1 MPVALE
7 VDNLSVA
14 YHQRLVLR
22 GVSLRCPSGV
32 VMGVVGPNG
41 AGKSPL
47 FKAILGLVP
56 PAAGSVRL
64 FGETVARQRRR
75 VAYVPQREQV
85 DWDFPATG
93 RDVGMMGRVPL
104 CGWLRRPSPV
114 DHERVDAALFEVGM
128 AELADRPI
136 GQLSGGQQQR
146 VFIARA
152 LAQGADLL
160 LLDEPFVGVD
170 AATEAV
176 IYRIMGRLRDQG
188 KTIVVVNH
196 DLSAV
201 DRYDLVALVNG
212 RLVALGPPSE
222 VFTPD
227 NLRATYGGRLAILD
241 RVESPWPP
249 ASGAHAA
256 GRPGEGPLAP

>member
-1 MPVALE
+1 MAAALE

-14 YHQRLVLR
+14 YHQHLVLR
-22 GVSLRCPSGV
+22 GISLTCPAGV
-32 VMGVVGPNG
+32 VMGIVGPNG
-41 AGKSPL
+41 AGKSTL

-56 PAAGSVRL
+56 LAGGSVRI
-64 FGETVARQRRR
+64 FGQSLVRQRRR

-85 DWDFPATG
+85 DWDFPATV
-93 RDVGMMGRVPL
+93 RDVVMMGRVPL
-104 CGWLRRPSPV
+104 MGWLRRPAADDV
-114 DHERVDAALFEVGM
+114 RRAEAALAEVGM
-128 AELADRPI
+128 EELAQRPI

-176 IYRIMGRLRDQG
+176 IYRIMDRLRAEG
-188 KTIVVVNH
+188 RTILVVNH

-201 DRYDLVALVNG
+201 ERYDLVALVNG
-212 RLVALGPPSE
+212 RLVAAGPPSE
-222 VFTPD
+222 VFTPA
-227 NLRATYGGRLAILD
+227 NVRAAYGGRLAFLD
-241 RVESPWPP
+241 RVSAGGIP
-249 ASGAHAA
+249 AP
-256 GRPGEGPLAP
+256 RVGETR